1 MNGKPSLAL
10 IPANSGH
17 LLFYHPR
24 RMPSL
29 GIPGLF
35 GSPILG
41 AVDTKAS
48 NIFGDFPVTNSIVV
62 AAIVLFLVMKF
73 AKKATT
79 NMTLIPHKAQNF
91 FELVVE
97 FLYTQVEGIVGKRM
111 APKAFPLIATI
122 FLFVVLSNWLGLV
135 PGVGTIGFGTEVAPL
150 SVKYISDPLL
160 RPATADLNM
169 TLAIAITFMVVWS
182 IIIVRDIGVG
192 GFLKH
197 VFLAPSGLG
206 LGGVMKLIVGGIFL
220 FVGVIEMLSIAARPL
235 SLSLRLFGNIF
246 AGESLLHVMGDLTAK
261 LPFETPWFVDF
272 LGSIAFPIPFYFLEI
287 LVGLLQGLVFALL
300 CAVYIQLLGGDHE
313 EGEHH

>member
-1 MNGKPSLAL
+1 
-10 IPANSGH
+10 
-17 LLFYHPR
+17 
-24 RMPSL
+24 MPSL

-41 AVDTKAS
+41 AVATKAS
-48 NIFGDFPVTNSIVV
+48 NLFGDFPLLSVITNSILV
-62 AAIVLFLVMKF
+62 ALIVLFIFVKLG
-73 AKKATT
+73 KKATT
-79 NMTLIPHKAQNF
+79 NMTLVPHKAQNF

-97 FLYTQVEGIVGKRM
+97 FLYNQVEGIVGKRM

-122 FLFVVLSNWLGLV
+122 FLFVVISNWLGLV
-135 PGVGTIGFGTEVAPL
+135 PGVGTIGFGTPVAFS
-150 SVKYISDPLL
+150 SVTHITEPLL

-169 TLAIAITFMVVWS
+169 TLAIAVTFMVVWS
-182 IIIVRDIGVG
+182 IIIIRDIGIG

-206 LGGVMKLIVGGIFL
+206 LKGFMKLFVGGIFI
-220 FVGVIEMLSIAARPL
+220 FVGLIEMVSIAARPV

-261 LPFETPWFVDF
+261 LPFDTPWIVDF
-272 LGSIAFPIPFYFLEI
+272 LGSIIFPIPFYFMEI

>member
-1 MNGKPSLAL
+1 
-10 IPANSGH
+10 
-17 LLFYHPR
+17 
-24 RMPSL
+24 MPSL

-35 GSPILG
+35 GSPFIG

-48 NIFGDFPVTNSIVV
+48 NIFGDFPITNSVIV
-62 AAIVLFLVMKF
+62 AAFLAFLVWKF

-79 NMTLIPHKAQNF
+79 NMTLVPHKAQNL

-97 FLYTQVEGIVGKRM
+97 FLYNQVEGIVGKRM

-122 FLFVVLSNWLGLV
+122 FIFVVFSNWLGLG
-135 PGVGTIGFGTEVAPL
+135 PGVGTIGVGTKVAPL
-150 SVKYISDPLL
+150 SVHHITDPLL

-169 TLAIAITFMVVWS
+169 TLAIAITFMVVWAG
-182 IIIVRDIGVG
+182 IVIKDIGFG

-197 VFLAPSGLG
+197 TFMPPGGLG
-206 LGGVMKLIVGGIFL
+206 LTGVIKIFVGFVFFIVGI
-220 FVGVIEMLSIAARPL
+220 IEMVSIAARPL

-246 AGESLLHVMGDLTAK
+246 AGESLLHVMGSLTSK
-261 LPFETPWFVDF
+261 LPFETSFLVDF
-272 LGSIAFPIPFYFLEI
+272 FGSIIFPIPFYFMEI